1 MIEDDDISLF
11 RSEMKGIK
19 PIAYDKAEIGQKP
32 KDKLLI
38 NKLRENANN
47 SFTKEQIVDGLSDQF
62 VIDVEPEEFLYWARS
77 GMQDAQMR
85 RLKAGQIAYDG
96 SIDLHGMTVDQ
107 SRHLIWEFI
116 EEATKREIRCVRVT
130 HGKALRKDKA
140 KPIIKSYINTWLR
153 QHPQVLGFCSCQP
166 KHGGTGAVY
175 ILLRRHLLE
184 GRDKE

>member
-11 RSEMKGIK
+11 RSVMKGIK
-19 PIAYDKAEIGQKP
+19 PIAYDKAEIGRKP
-32 KDKLLI
+32 KDRVHI
-38 NKLRENANN
+38 NKLKENAGNP
-47 SFTKEQIVDGLSDQF
+47 FTKDQIVDGLSDQF
-62 VIDVEPEEFLYWARS
+62 VIDVEPEEFLNWAKS
-77 GMQDAQMR
+77 GIQDAQMR
-85 RLKAGQIAYDG
+85 RLKAGQIAFEG

-116 EEATKREIRCVRVT
+116 EAATHREIRCVRVT

-153 QHPQVLGFCSCQP
+153 QHPQVLGFCSCLP

-175 ILLRRHLLE
+175 ILLRRHQLE
-184 GRDKE
+184 GRDED